1 MIVLKLLLYFAV
13 LIGVLVL
20 AYYTTKLIA
29 GTAGPR
35 QASANIQILEKVMLG
50 KDSYLLIARIQERV
64 VLLGVTPGGI
74 QKLEELEEYIEGS
87 QKQPEDFGRVLAKQI
102 QKNFG
107 SKSGRSRNRGD
118 RA

>member
-35 QASANIQILEKVMLG
+35 QSSANIQVLEKVTLG
-50 KDSYLLIARIQERV
+50 KESYLLIARVQERI

-74 QKLEELEEYIEGS
+74 QKLEELDEYIESS
-87 QKQPEDFGRVLAKQI
+87 QKAPEDFGRVLAKQI

-107 SKSGRSRNRGD
+107 SKSGRNKNRGD
-118 RA
+118 RE

>member
-35 QASANIQILEKVMLG
+35 QASANIKILEKVMLG
-50 KDSYLLIARIQERV
+50 KDSYLLIAQIQERI

-74 QKLEELEEYIEGS
+74 QKLEELDSYIESS
-87 QKQPEDFGRVLAKQI
+87 QNVPEDFSRILAKQI
-102 QKNFG
+102 RKNFG
-107 SKSGRSRNRGD
+107 RKPDRNKD
-118 RA
+118 RREL